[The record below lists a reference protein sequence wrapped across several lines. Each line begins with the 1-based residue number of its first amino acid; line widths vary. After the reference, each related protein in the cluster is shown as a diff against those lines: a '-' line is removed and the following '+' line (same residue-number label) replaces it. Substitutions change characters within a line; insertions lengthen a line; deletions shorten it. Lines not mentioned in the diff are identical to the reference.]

1 MIKSMTGYGKAEALL
16 AGRKFMIEMKSVNHR
31 FLEIAVRL
39 PGMFL
44 PLEGEIKKRIGEQF
58 SRGRIEVNLR
68 VEGDGSAEAAGRFT
82 LNLPLVR
89 NYHALLTQ
97 LKEEL
102 HLGDDITLSMM
113 AGFRD
118 AFVPAESAQDPAVL
132 WEGISTILADAIR
145 TLTEMREK
153 EGESLK
159 RDLVGRLELIAG
171 LLHQP
176 KILFLDEPTIGLDLI
191 GQEKVRDFI
200 YEYNK
205 RFGATILLT
214 SHNMNDL
221 VNLVRRVIVIS
232 EGTIIFDGAFE
243 ELTNRFAKEKIIKVS
258 LSEEDDIKRIE
269 TIGKIKKIAFPEV
282 IISVPRST
290 CAVAA
295 SELLQNFPVNDLTI
309 EEMPIEEVVRKLF
322 RGGVKVRSAKK

>member
-1 MIKSMTGYGKAEALL
+1 MTGYGKAEAVL
-16 AGRKFMIEMKSVNHR
+16 AGRNFMIEMKSVNHR

-68 VEGDGSAEAAGRFT
+68 VEGDGSAEAAGRLT

-102 HLGDDITLSMM
+102 HLDDEITLALM

-118 AFVPAESAQDPAVL
+118 VFVPAESVQDPAIL
-132 WEGISTILADAIR
+132 WEGISRILAEAIR

-159 RDLVGRLELIAG
+159 RDLVARLDLIAG
-171 LLHQP
+171 FLEGIGCRAPQVVLDYQRRLTDRVRELTGSLTIDEARLLQEVAIMADRSDITEEIVRFRCHIDQFTDLLAAGDAAGR
-176 KILFLDEPTIGLDLI
+176 KIDFLIQEMGREINTIGSKSGDAEI
-191 GQEKVRDFI
+191 SR
-200 YEYNK
+200 
-205 RFGATILLT
+205 
-214 SHNMNDL
+214 S
-221 VNLVRRVIVIS
+221 VI
-232 EGTIIFDGAFE
+232 E
-243 ELTNRFAKEKIIKVS
+243 IK
-258 LSEEDDIKRIE
+258 
-269 TIGKIKKIAFPEV
+269 
-282 IISVPRST
+282 
-290 CAVAA
+290 
-295 SELLQNFPVNDLTI
+295 SELGKLREQVQNI
-309 EEMPIEEVVRKLF
+309 E
-322 RGGVKVRSAKK
+322 